1 VTNRYISSK
10 LEPVAEKLTS
20 GQSLY
25 DSLASAGIFPP
36 LATDMIRIGESSAN
50 LPGML
55 SEVADFYDQALRD
68 KIQTLVSL
76 IEPVIIIFIGLVAAV
91 MILSIYLPIFN
102 IVRITR

>member
-1 VTNRYISSK
+1 
-10 LEPVAEKLTS
+10 
-20 GQSLY
+20 
-25 DSLASAGIFPP
+25 
-36 LATDMIRIGESSAN
+36 

-55 SEVADFYDQALRD
+55 GEVADFYDEALRD
-68 KIQTLVSL
+68 RIQTLVSL